1 MYIIVDVKKNCANKA
16 KTFYGAFKGH
26 GDEKKIVERK
36 NYSFI
41 ISMLLCFPKK
51 NIQALAHTTVLCEC
65 KELRKAFKYTGASQ
79 KIWISWKT
87 DFFFVD
93 LFLKVKLSYIF

>member
-1 MYIIVDVKKNCANKA
+1 MYVIVDVLKNGANKA

-26 GDEKKIVERK
+26 GEEKNFVERK

-41 ISMLLCFPKK
+41 ISMLLCSPKK

-65 KELRKAFKYTGASQ
+65 KELTKRFSEEQ
-79 KIWISWKT
+79 KSI
-87 DFFFVD
+87 
-93 LFLKVKLSYIF
+93 